1 MLKEGITIDTEYKL
15 AYVYLAAGEV
25 ARTEVVHQG
34 INIDINK
41 DGRIFGIEFL
51 NIDSL
56 PYSPNIELECESEFR
71 EVFISAIL
79 LAQGKVLLAK
89 AK

>member
-25 ARTEVVHQG
+25 ARTELVHSE

-41 DGRIFGIEFL
+41 NGEIFGIEFL
-51 NIDSL
+51 NIDAL
-56 PYSPNIELECESEFR
+56 PYSPSIELECAPEFR
-71 EVFISAIL
+71 EVFNSAIL
-79 LAQGKVLLAK
+79 LAQGKILA
-89 AK
+89 A

>member
-34 INIDINK
+34 INIDINI
-41 DGRIFGIEFL
+41 DGEIFGIEFL
-51 NIDSL
+51 NTEAL
-56 PYSPNIELECESEFR
+56 PYSASIKLECAPGVEADYLK
-71 EVFISAIL
+71 AIL
-79 LAQGKVLLAK
+79 EAQEKVLA
-89 AK
+89 A

>member
-1 MLKEGITIDTEYKL
+1 MLKDGITIDTEYKL

-41 DGRIFGIEFL
+41 DGEIFGIEFL
-51 NIDSL
+51 NTDAL
-56 PYSPNIELECESEFR
+56 PYGTSIKLDCA
-71 EVFISAIL
+71 VGLAADYLKAIFV
-79 LAQGKVLLAK
+79 AQEKVLSA
-89 AK
+89 